1 METPAATKA
10 EALRIWCNAI
20 CQTGPPGLTAELKT
34 RGPEDPAPGA
44 SLMLKWD
51 NAELDIFMWEI
62 GHIEMD
68 FARMLD
74 SSTPVE
80 VVYRFLPDVAEAM
93 EFIDAFV
100 RARLD

>member
-20 CQTGPPGLTAELKT
+20 CQTGPRSVTVELKT

-44 SLMLKWD
+44 SLFLKWD
-51 NAELDIFMWEI
+51 NAELDIFVWEI
-62 GHIEMD
+62 GHVEMN
-68 FARMLD
+68 FVPKLD

-80 VVYRFLPDVAEAM
+80 VVYCFLPDMTEAM